1 MTKILTLELNIKLE
15 YQNTKTF
22 FLKDM
27 LQIGLKK
34 LFLSKKFKVL
44 FHGHMLLMIS
54 MMKKIWKHFMKKN
67 YKKQINKDLG

>member
-34 LFLSKKFKVL
+34 FFWSKKLKVL
-44 FHGHMLLMIS
+44 FHGQILLMIS
-54 MMKKIWKHFMKKN
+54 MMKKILKHFMKKN

>member
-27 LQIGLKK
+27 LQIGLIK
-34 LFLSKKFKVL
+34 LFWSKKVKVL

-54 MMKKIWKHFMKKN
+54 MMKKILERFMKKN
-67 YKKQINKDLG
+67 YKKQIKKDLG